1 MALENKETF
10 TREEV
15 ENLIK
20 KSVKK
25 QKAKTEAKWKK
36 TIKLTATILVSVS
49 VLVAIVGT
57 KEFMDYIQDRKV
69 TQEYYDDFDRATSL
83 IDSYVDASKETFADN
98 DRGQLATY
106 YDTGAIADVLMR
118 DMENFDVNFYQA
130 YNTVK
135 NTPSFTDVEIRKTM
149 NQVLNYVEA
158 YYKKETGKELS
169 SSYET
174 FESYVQSLGFVNEKG
189 EVDYGAYS
197 KAFQDYI
204 VQMQRA
210 EDALGEETDISELG
224 GR

>member
-1 MALENKETF
+1 MALENKDTF

-20 KSVKK
+20 KSVKN
-25 QKAKTEAKWKK
+25 QKAKTEAKWRRIVK
-36 TIKLTATILVSVS
+36 ITATIVGSVTILAS
-49 VLVAIVGT
+49 IVGT
-57 KEFMDYIQDRKV
+57 KEVMDYIQDRKE
-69 TQEYYDDFDRATSL
+69 THEYYQDYETASSL
-83 IDSYVDASKETFADN
+83 VDSYVDASKETFADN
-98 DRGQLATY
+98 DRKQLATY
-106 YDTGAIADVLMR
+106 YDTGAIAKVLMS

-130 YNTVK
+130 YNKIK
-135 NTPSFTDVEIRKTM
+135 NTPSFTDSEIRKSM
-149 NQVLNYVEA
+149 NQILNYVEA

-174 FESYVQSLGFVNEKG
+174 FESYVRSLGFVNEKG

-210 EDALGEETDISELG
+210 KESLGNETEISELG

>member
-1 MALENKETF
+1 MALENKDTF

-25 QKAKTEAKWKK
+25 QKAKTEAKWRRIVK
-36 TIKLTATILVSVS
+36 ITATIVGSVTILAS
-49 VLVAIVGT
+49 IVGT
-57 KEFMDYIQDRKV
+57 KEVMDYIQDRKE
-69 TQEYYDDFDRATSL
+69 THEYYQDYETASSL
-83 IDSYVDASKETFADN
+83 ISSYVDASKETFADN
-98 DRGQLATY
+98 ERKQLATY

-130 YNTVK
+130 YNKIK
-135 NTPSFTDVEIRKTM
+135 NTSSFTDTEIRKSM
-149 NQVLNYVEA
+149 NQILNYVEA

-210 EDALGEETDISELG
+210 KESLGNETEISELG

>member
-1 MALENKETF
+1 MALENKDTF

-20 KSVKK
+20 KSVKN
-25 QKAKTEAKWKK
+25 QKAKTEAKWRNVVK
-36 TIKLTATILVSVS
+36 ITATIVGSVTILAS
-49 VLVAIVGT
+49 IVGT
-57 KEFMDYIQDRKV
+57 KEVMEYIQDKKV

-83 IDSYVDASKETFADN
+83 IDSYVDASKVTFADN
-98 DRGQLATY
+98 ERKQLATY

-130 YNTVK
+130 YNTIK
-135 NTPSFTDVEIRKTM
+135 NTATFTDTEIRKSM
-149 NQVLNYVEA
+149 NQILNYVEA

-189 EVDYGAYS
+189 EADYGAYS

-210 EDALGEETDISELG
+210 KDVLGEETDISELG